1 MSLLHQVL
9 RDIDQRESQAPL
21 IPSLFKYSA
30 SAPRGGAD
38 RVFAFFAVFTLL
50 AAVFWFA
57 WHATQHP
64 ADDAVIAVPAVIAV
78 QPKESIQ
85 STPEAVLQS
94 VPAGGVLPVTAEVK
108 NTPSTLPITPA
119 PVADIPAPRPP
130 LSVQHQPAAPVRVQ
144 RERLVMSD
152 KAVVTSSAVV
162 RRSDKSTVAYRA
174 ALTALQK
181 KDTAQALDNI
191 NAALAS
197 DGRDEY
203 RTLKLRILLEQ
214 GDAAAFTRFYQ
225 QHDSISDA
233 GWLAV
238 AAPGLHMLGH
248 PELAVVPYQNL
259 IVRQPA
265 VANWPLALASA
276 WEAQGKPLPARSV
289 LENTL
294 THYVLTSAQR
304 QWVQQK
310 IQQLR

>member
-9 RDIDQRESQAPL
+9 RDIDQREPQAPL
-21 IPSLFKYSA
+21 IPLLFKHSA

-38 RVFAFFAVFTLL
+38 RVFAFFAVLTLL

-64 ADDAVIAVPAVIAV
+64 AEASVVSAPAVITGQKTEISPPAAETV
-78 QPKESIQ
+78 QQ
-85 STPEAVLQS
+85 T
-94 VPAGGVLPVTAEVK
+94 VPASSGLPVATVVK
-108 NTPSTLPITPA
+108 NVTEKTETL
-119 PVADIPAPRPP
+119 ADIPVAQPALTVP
-130 LSVQHQPAAPVRVQ
+130 HQPEPVAGTHQV
-144 RERLVMSD
+144 
-152 KAVVTSSAVV
+152 KPFVTTAAVV
-162 RRSDKSTVAYRA
+162 RRTDESRTAYRA

-294 THYVLTSAQR
+294 THYALTSAQR